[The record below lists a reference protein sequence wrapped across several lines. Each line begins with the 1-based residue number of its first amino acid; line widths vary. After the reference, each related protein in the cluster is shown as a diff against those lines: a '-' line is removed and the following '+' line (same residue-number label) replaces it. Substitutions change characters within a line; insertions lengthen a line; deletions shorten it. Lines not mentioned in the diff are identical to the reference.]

1 MAVKGISSYQT
12 YLMRGTESGNNVT
25 WAKLIDIK
33 EFPDLGG
40 EPERLDI
47 TTLSDPMR
55 LYIPGYL
62 CQPLTAVMRYD
73 NPIEMLENL
82 QSLKH
87 QNGTMKQA

>member
-1 MAVKGISSYQT
+1 MADAVKGLSSYQT
-12 YLMRGTESGNNVT
+12 YLMTKSGND

-40 EPERLDI
+40 EAERLDI

-62 CQPLTAVMRYD
+62 
-73 NPIEMLENL
+73 N
-82 QSLKH
+82 
-87 QNGTMKQA
+87 